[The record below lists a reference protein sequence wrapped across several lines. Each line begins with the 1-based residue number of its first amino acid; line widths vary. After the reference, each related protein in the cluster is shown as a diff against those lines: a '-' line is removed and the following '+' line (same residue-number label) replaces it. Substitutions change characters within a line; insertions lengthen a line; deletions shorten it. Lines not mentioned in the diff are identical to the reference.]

1 MRNSVEFSR
10 RVVISVG
17 ILCLLSP
24 VCLATDYYIWKG
36 AAADSVATYSKYNIS
51 NDSGVDTG
59 TAATSEIPS
68 GSIVFIPNN
77 TTYHVDDGT
86 ADFCG
91 ALGGLRLQGKDA
103 VIELALENNHTF
115 GCYIYGAGSTWAQV
129 VKSGAG
135 TLTLTADGT
144 DLVASNRRMHYC
156 AYWRVGGGEVV
167 FWPSAAAN
175 TTYNIQA
182 IWVDAGAT
190 VRLPPGKTT
199 VFVGGFISGG
209 GTIAHATGGE
219 AGTLL
224 AAGNY
229 PTAVFTGTITGNVKV
244 QLNGRV
250 NFKTA
255 SNDFTGGIAAYA
267 GGVLGFT
274 DLGNNKASPS
284 SVGNTEDIAIY
295 NGLTLTNLIDETIGA
310 KTSSRS
316 FRYFGNSSEET
327 YTQTFDGG
335 EYGKFTFTGQLRV
348 ACNKV
353 LSCILQGGHSNPCTF
368 SPSVNNLNSSTGWY
382 MLTKR
387 GTGTWKMSGNYNT
400 SFGGLMIENGIL
412 QMARIKAIGASDG
425 GYTSCGWLT
434 NTTRF
439 CGYAYKGT
447 VANAPSPVGYA
458 IRLGKASDL
467 AQCGILEYVG
477 SAAVNCQNR
486 AFALTGKGGFKNEM
500 AQNFIIGPIAS
511 EPLPEGGDAPA
522 LNTLVLESSNS
533 NVNETRNITENAGA
547 IRVEKR
553 GTGTWI
559 LNQDVNFTGGVDIQ
573 DGTLVISNR
582 AQYAV
587 LPSGLNYV
595 KTRSGTTLK
604 TIGDAVTINSL
615 TIDATQGLGN
625 IDNCAFATAGTI
637 HLTNY
642 TEKTS
647 QNFAADLS
655 TASGLANLADW
666 VVLIDG
672 LEVDRYKISAGA
684 TGLRVDYV
692 PPGFI
697 ISVH

>member
-1 MRNSVEFSR
+1 MKKLLA
-10 RVVISVG
+10 G
-17 ILCLLSP
+17 LCGL
-24 VCLATDYYIWKG
+24 LATVGFARDYYIWKG
-36 AAADSVATYSKYNIS
+36 AAADSVANYSKYNVS
-51 NDSGVDTG
+51 NSSGTDSG
-59 TAATSEIPS
+59 TAATGEIPS

-77 TTYHVDDGT
+77 KTYHVDDGT

-103 VIELALENNHTF
+103 AIELALESDHTF

-144 DLVASNRRMHYC
+144 DLVDNNNRRMYYC
-156 AYWRVGGGEVV
+156 SYWRVGGGEVV

-224 AAGNY
+224 PAGNI
-229 PTAVFTGTITGNVKV
+229 PTAVFTGTITGNIKV
-244 QLNGRV
+244 QLNGRA

-255 SNDFTGGIAAYA
+255 ANDFTGGITAYS

-274 DLGNNKASPS
+274 DLGSNNAVSS
-284 SVGNTEDIAIY
+284 SVGNMADIAIY

-310 KTSSRS
+310 KTSSRG
-316 FRYFGNSSEET
+316 FRYFGNSSGET

-400 SFGGLMIENGIL
+400 DFGGLMIEDGIL
-412 QMARIKAIGASDG
+412 QMTRIKAIGAYDG

-458 IRLGKASDL
+458 IRLGKAGDL
-467 AQCGILEYVG
+467 TQCGILEYVG
-477 SAAVNCQNR
+477 SEDVNCQNR
-486 AFALTGKGGFKNEM
+486 SFALTGKGGFKNET
-500 AQNFIIGPIAS
+500 AQNFIIGQIAS
-511 EPLPEGGDAPA
+511 KPLPEGGDAPA

-533 NVNETRNITENAGA
+533 SVNETRNVTENAGA
-547 IRVEKR
+547 IRIEKR

-559 LNQDVNFTGGVDIQ
+559 LNQNQTFTGGVDIQ
-573 DGTLVISNR
+573 GGMLVISNQ
-582 AQYAV
+582 ANYAV
-587 LPSGLNYV
+587 LPSGLGYV

-615 TIDATQGLGN
+615 TIDAAQGLGN
-625 IDNCAFATAGTI
+625 IDNCAFAASGTVY
-637 HLTNY
+637 LTNF
-642 TEKTS
+642 TEEES
-647 QNFAADLS
+647 QTFAADLS
-655 TASGLANLADW
+655 AAVGLANLRNWTVVINGIESTEYKVRANSAGLS
-666 VVLIDG
+666 VTYVKSGFVLI
-672 LEVDRYKISAGA
+672 VR
-684 TGLRVDYV
+684 
-692 PPGFI
+692 
-697 ISVH
+697 

>member
-1 MRNSVEFSR
+1 MKKLLAGLCGLLAT
-10 RVVISVG
+10 VG
-17 ILCLLSP
+17 F
-24 VCLATDYYIWKG
+24 ATDYYVWKG
-36 AAADSVATYSKYNIS
+36 TGEDGVTTYSKYNVANS
-51 NDSGVDTG
+51 SGTDTG
-59 TAATSEIPS
+59 TAATGEIPS

-77 TTYHVDDGT
+77 KTYHVDDGT

-91 ALGGLRLQGKDA
+91 ALGGLRPQGKES
-103 VIELALENNHTF
+103 VIELALESDHSF
-115 GCYIYGAGSTWAQV
+115 GCYIYGTGSTWSQV

-144 DLVASNRRMHYC
+144 DLVDSNKRRMYYC
-156 AYWRVGGGEVV
+156 AYWRVAGGEVV
-167 FWPSAAAN
+167 FWPSADAAN

-190 VRLPPGKTT
+190 VRLPPGKTA

-209 GTIAHATGGE
+209 GTIAHVTGGE
-219 AGTLL
+219 TGTLL
-224 AAGNY
+224 SAGNY

-255 SNDFTGGIAAYA
+255 SNDFIGGIAAYA

-274 DLGNNKASPS
+274 DLGNNNASPS
-284 SVGNTEDIAIY
+284 SVGNTADIAIY
-295 NGLTLTNLIDETIGA
+295 NGLTLTNLIDEAIGA
-310 KTSSRS
+310 KTSSRG
-316 FRYFGNSSEET
+316 FRYFGNNSDET

-387 GTGTWKMSGNYNT
+387 GTGTWKMSGNFNT

-412 QMARIKAIGASDG
+412 QMARIKAIGAYDG

-447 VANAPSPVGYA
+447 VANAPSPVNYA
-458 IRLGKASDL
+458 IRLGKADDL

-477 SAAVNCQNR
+477 SEDVNCQNR
-486 AFALTGKGGFKNEM
+486 SFALTGKGGFKNET
-500 AQNFIIGPIAS
+500 AKNFIIGLIAS

-533 NVNETRNITENAGA
+533 SVNETRNVTENAGA
-547 IRVEKR
+547 IRIEKR

-559 LNQDVNFTGGVDIQ
+559 LNQNQTFTGGVDIQ
-573 DGTLVISNR
+573 GGTLVVSNQ
-582 AQYAV
+582 ANYVV
-587 LPSGLNYV
+587 LPNGLDYV
-595 KTRSGTTLK
+595 STRSGTTLK
-604 TIGDAVTINSL
+604 TIGDAVTINAL
-615 TIDATQGLGN
+615 TIDASQGLGN
-625 IDNCAFATAGTI
+625 IDNCAFAATGTI
-637 HLTNY
+637 YLTNF
-642 TEKTS
+642 TEKETQAFS
-647 QNFAADLS
+647 ADLS
-655 TASGLANLADW
+655 AAGLANLSRWTVFINGIESPEYRVRAN
-666 VVLIDG
+666 
-672 LEVDRYKISAGA
+672 S
-684 TGLRVDYV
+684 TGLSVTYV
-692 PPGFI
+692 KPGFI
-697 ISVH
+697 LIVR